1 MKVFSLFES
10 SLKDP
15 NKLNRIFLRIYG
27 IHKKKKLKKKFL
39 KKRVGS
45 YALARAITDFH
56 F

>member
-15 NKLNRIFLRIYG
+15 NKLNRIFLRIYE
-27 IHKKKKLKKKFL
+27 KNLKKKFL

>member
-1 MKVFSLFES
+1 MEF
-10 SLKDP
+10 
-15 NKLNRIFLRIYG
+15 I
-27 IHKKKKLKKKFL
+27 KKNLKKKFL